1 MSRPGHERENWW
13 ASEGAPD
20 WARRVGFVALALYVG
35 TIWLANYLV
44 ANVGLVSV
52 GFGLQAPAGVYCA
65 GAALVLRNVVQRLLG
80 RPISLVAILVG
91 AGLSYWISPALATA
105 SAAAFLFSESADF
118 AIYTP
123 LARKGWTVA
132 ATCGAIVGAAVDSAI
147 FLQLAFHDLTFWRG
161 QFVGKMEMALV
172 AITVWAMVERLTRR
186 HMALAAEVAQPRS

>member
-1 MSRPGHERENWW
+1 MLERRRDSGGIY
-13 ASEGAPD
+13 ALSGSE
-20 WARRVGFVALALYVG
+20 WARRIGFAALALYIG

-80 RPISLVAILVG
+80 RPISLLAILAG
-91 AGLSYWISPALATA
+91 AGLSYWVSPSLATA
-105 SAAAFLFSESADF
+105 SAAAFLFSETSDF
-118 AIYTP
+118 AVYSP
-123 LARKGWTVA
+123 LTRQGWTIA
-132 ATCGAIVGAAVDSAI
+132 ATCGAIAGAAVDSAI

-172 AITVWAMVERLTRR
+172 AVAVWALIERLGVR
-186 HMALAAEVAQPRS
+186 HTLLVADSGQSGS